1 VPSSLTKSN
10 PSGSKKPTTNEANDN
25 HSIQIQ
31 IYAYAKLHE
40 QLPVPPE
47 IHINDPQ
54 PGHNRTIR
62 VLSTLAGD
70 ERLTWDNRILAE
82 IQAAKKLFMDLVAKG
97 LKPYKVDPTGKKT
110 AEILDSFDPLAEE
123 IIFAATSLAK
133 GG

>member
-1 VPSSLTKSN
+1 MLSSPTKCN
-10 PSGSKKPTTNEANDN
+10 PAGSKKPTTNEAE
-25 HSIQIQ
+25 HSIQVQ
-31 IYAYAKLHE
+31 VYAYANIHE
-40 QLPVPPE
+40 TLEVPPE
-47 IHINDPQ
+47 IRINDPQ
-54 PGHNRTIR
+54 PGHNRTFR

-82 IQAAKKLFMDLVAKG
+82 IQAAKKLFMDLVSKG
-97 LKPYKVDPTGKKT
+97 LKPYKVDPSGKKT

>member
-1 VPSSLTKSN
+1 MPSSPTKCN
-10 PSGSKKPTTNEANDN
+10 PAGSKKPTTNEAEHN
-25 HSIQIQ
+25 IQVQ
-31 IYAYAKLHE
+31 LYAYAKLHE
-40 QLPVPPE
+40 TLEIPPL
-47 IHINDPQ
+47 IHINNPQ
-54 PGHNRTIR
+54 PNHNRTIR
-62 VLSTLAGD
+62 VLSTLTGD

-97 LKPYKVDPTGKKT
+97 LKPYKVDPSGKKT